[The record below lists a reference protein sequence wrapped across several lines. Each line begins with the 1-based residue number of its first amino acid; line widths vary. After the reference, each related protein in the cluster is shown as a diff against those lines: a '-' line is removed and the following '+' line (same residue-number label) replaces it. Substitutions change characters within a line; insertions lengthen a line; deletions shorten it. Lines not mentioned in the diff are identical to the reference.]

1 MQLHQTIS
9 IQNCSI
15 SILNVVR
22 YSCTY
27 LVRKLLFVLL
37 LLSSAL
43 LNAQNANL
51 LVGTYTQNGSKGIYL
66 YYLDTATGTLIEKGH
81 TDAVSNPSFL
91 AISKDKQFV
100 YAVNENEIGSI
111 SSFALNLEK
120 NKLQLL
126 NKVETKG
133 AHPCH
138 ISISPDE
145 KNIFVAN
152 YSGGSL
158 TSFHR
163 FADGR
168 LSNAQ
173 QFIQNEG
180 ASIHPT
186 RQTKAHVHGSFFS
199 PDGKWLLVNDLGM
212 DKTLLFNYQ
221 TAIHPPLKQSAM
233 KDINANP
240 GAGPRHLS
248 FSKNGQRVY
257 VLEEL
262 SGSISVYD
270 FKKGVLKLLQ
280 RDFTHPADFKDNPGS
295 ADIHISPDGK
305 FLYASNRGTENNIVQ
320 YQIDQQ
326 GLLKIGTK
334 KYTPSGGMMPRNFT
348 MSADGK
354 WLLVANQ
361 ASNNIVVFKRN
372 LTTGNLTKMPG
383 TASVPMPVCL
393 VVF

>member
-1 MQLHQTIS
+1 
-9 IQNCSI
+9 
-15 SILNVVR
+15 
-22 YSCTY
+22 
-27 LVRKLLFVLL
+27 
-37 LLSSAL
+37 
-43 LNAQNANL
+43 
-51 LVGTYTQNGSKGIYL
+51 
-66 YYLDTATGTLIEKGH
+66 
-81 TDAVSNPSFL
+81 
-91 AISKDKQFV
+91 
-100 YAVNENEIGSI
+100 
-111 SSFALNLEK
+111 
-120 NKLQLL
+120 
-126 NKVETKG
+126 
-133 AHPCH
+133 
-138 ISISPDE
+138 
-145 KNIFVAN
+145 
-152 YSGGSL
+152 
-158 TSFHR
+158 
-163 FADGR
+163 
-168 LSNAQ
+168 
-173 QFIQNEG
+173 
-180 ASIHPT
+180 
-186 RQTKAHVHGSFFS
+186 
-199 PDGKWLLVNDLGM
+199 
-212 DKTLLFNYQ
+212 
-221 TAIHPPLKQSAM
+221 M

-280 RDFTHPADFKDNPGS
+280 RDFTHPADFKENPGS

-372 LTTGNLTKMPG
+372 LITGNLTKMPG
-383 TASVPMPVCL
+383 TASVSMPVCL
-393 VVF
+393 VLF